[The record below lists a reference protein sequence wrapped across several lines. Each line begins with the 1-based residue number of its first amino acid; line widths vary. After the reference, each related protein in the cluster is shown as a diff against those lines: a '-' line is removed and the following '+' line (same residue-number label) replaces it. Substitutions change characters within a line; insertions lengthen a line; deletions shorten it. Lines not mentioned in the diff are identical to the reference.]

1 MTNKEIGRVL
11 NLFEV
16 GEATGHNFI
25 LSKTSPVVHEVSE
38 DNIEEL
44 LEKHLITKIREG
56 DAGQNQYMITELGL
70 RVRNGQAEV

>member
-1 MTNKEIGRVL
+1 MTNKEISGVL

-25 LSKTSPVVHEVSE
+25 LSKKSPVVHEVNDE
-38 DNIEEL
+38 NIEEL
-44 LEKHLITKIREG
+44 VNKHLITKIREG